1 MGDLVIL
8 DGRDS
13 DVPSTYAA
21 DSHRIYSD
29 LVKRG
34 AALGWVSAPS
44 ADEVVL
50 LLKQVMDEA
59 DHDDAVLRFALQEGI
74 ICGLAYW
81 RRYSRPTH
89 RPHADVE
96 RVAVSLTHQGKG
108 VGRRLTAN
116 LVDAARSR
124 GIEKLTL
131 DVRGDNVNA
140 ISLYR
145 SMGFVQYGT
154 LRDFVAIGEK
164 RYDKL
169 FFVLDLQG

>member
-1 MGDLVIL
+1 MEDLVIL

-13 DVPSTYAA
+13 DIPDTYAA

-34 AALGWVSAPS
+34 AALGWVAAPS
-44 ADEVVL
+44 ADEVAL
-50 LLKQVMDEA
+50 LLKQLLDEA
-59 DHDDAVLRFALQEGI
+59 DHDDAVLRFALHNGA

-81 RRYSRPTH
+81 RRYARPTH
-89 RPHADVE
+89 RPHADIE
-96 RVAVSLTHQGKG
+96 RVVVSPAYQGKG
-108 VGRRLTAN
+108 IGRRLTAE

-140 ISLYR
+140 IELYR
-145 SMGFVQYGT
+145 SMGFIQYGE
-154 LRDFVAIGEK
+154 LHDFVAVGDR

-169 FFVLDLQG
+169 FFVLDLKR